1 MAFTYILEVFRERG
15 IILQTKSKCNLYDF
29 SNLSYPIRSIYFM
42 TFFFQMDDD
51 PYLYTLFYVGT
62 FFAGFKFLKS
72 IFVFSDCQQ
81 QNEVMY
87 LLHKNIVY
95 WKIF

>member
-1 MAFTYILEVFRERG
+1 MY
-15 IILQTKSKCNLYDF
+15 
-29 SNLSYPIRSIYFM
+29 
-42 TFFFQMDDD
+42 DD
-51 PYLYTLFYVGT
+51 PYLYILFYVGT
-62 FFAGFKFLKS
+62 FFAGFKFLKG

-87 LLHKNIVY
+87 LLHKNVVY